1 MSQPTSLLG
10 HFADLVIG
18 TAEPQRLGERA
29 LEVVMA
35 LVNGRS
41 SGVFQVVHQRLTL
54 FASRGIDQHVLDEY
68 GLGLAIV
75 EDVSNL
81 VALQHEVDRH
91 HDGADLRKT
100 VAAIDVLKAVVR
112 HEDDAIAPANA
123 HLQKCVGRLAAPFVH
138 LLERYPL
145 LSADKRDAVA
155 KAFRRAGNQI
165 ADDVAAQQ
173 VLIKNIKTHG
183 LFTALNV

>member
-1 MSQPTSLLG
+1 MLNLLQYG
-10 HFADLVIG
+10 
-18 TAEPQRLGERA
+18 
-29 LEVVMA
+29 
-35 LVNGRS
+35 
-41 SGVFQVVHQRLTL
+41 SGGPDHV
-54 FASRGIDQHVLDEY
+54 DQHVLDEY
-68 GLGLAIV
+68 GLRLAIV

-145 LSADKRDAVA
+145 LSADERDAVA
-155 KAFRRAGNQI
+155 KAFRRAGDQV
-165 ADDVAAQQ
+165 ADDGAAQQ
-173 VLIKNIKTHG
+173 VLI
-183 LFTALNV
+183 